1 MDKKYLQDLWNWSNG
16 QDPTLQERYTFE
28 DWTNKLQSEGQYRQ
42 KFYDWI
48 GTVDPTHSE
57 RRPYQSWEGM
67 VAGVAQPTS
76 KKKEESASQQPQEVI
91 SSATR
96 EMGSQQPLVYFQDL
110 VRRADSAISQG
121 KRSEYRQ
128 LKSEIE
134 NLYKQS
140 GDVLNTEETKAE
152 IDKLN
157 QRYSNIFKEQE
168 PIRFL
173 DPAVEEKV
181 PFKDTPKKQL
191 DELAKKG
198 ATDVE
203 YTPEER
209 KVLMDIELNIKPNV
223 DYDGIDT
230 QVQEELSD
238 YSRRQV
244 RTKRGMISAPYVDNS
259 AQESINMAIDELV
272 DAGKELT
279 DQSILQRA
287 AEIRTQQVKNAKEYN
302 AIENYY
308 EGASIVGKTEGQ
320 KEKQATLEAIKEK
333 RKAHLVNF
341 ENKVNEIDDLALG
354 LEEFN
359 KISQKRALTK
369 EEKTDYLDTFNKY
382 TRLHK
387 DLVENYENIENDTRM
402 VGDFESELDAFKRN
416 HTYITSG
423 GAKATAALARIG
435 AGLSGFAGM
444 TRAAVYDL
452 MGDEEAF
459 EKAEVFVEKGED
471 INAWADSLLDG
482 VSKSQQL
489 DDAETVGDYAEWAGG
504 MIVENTPQIL
514 INVLTGGKAIPFLSA
529 SAAGEKYMELYGDDA
544 YSNAQKYLASILVG
558 GGTALSESIELAAF
572 KKLWPSKRVA
582 KAAVNKVGRKEFEK
596 AMSRGVKKSMKD
608 RLKAAGTAVAGVNQ
622 EGVSEL
628 ADQFFRNFTNKY
640 VLDQDVSLADGLGD
654 AYLSGAVVGAGLG
667 AAPHVFSG
675 VVRPFVND
683 PNGDIL
689 KNINKIQKLKESLLD
704 ADEKLKPVLQDRI
717 NQLTQQNEDLI
728 QKAVKGL
735 DNLSPKGI
743 KDGIRI
749 YEDIVETRKEY
760 QTVKNDE
767 SMSEDVKEATI
778 DAIQSRY
785 NELVEKRK
793 QLINKANAVQEQS
806 PDEVPVQPDATVS
819 EEVEGGVPETESE
832 VTTEEGKEEEI
843 TPEQYVKDL
852 KETKDSDPEGYWTVS
867 EVTEEDAKDGTIVGD
882 KDGAAVVGKD
892 GDIKGLFKKATSK
905 AKGVADKLL
914 QMAIEKGGIKLD
926 NFDGY
931 LSKIYERN
939 GFRVVARLPFDEK
952 QAPDGWTEAQGRPD
966 VVAMVYDP
974 NNELD
979 IDEKTFDDYDEA
991 MAYRNSYVEKAKEL
1005 QEKRAAVQ
1013 QGARPTI
1020 EGKGLRANIEKAIA
1034 KVFPKRGTKTF
1045 KNGKEMADY
1054 AKKKYNKEVGEGESA
1069 RVFIGKDG
1077 SVEVLVNEELADDTS
1092 FGHEVWHAILDKAFG
1107 DDQALF
1113 SRFREGIGKTLRS
1126 NGYEDIADEL
1136 DAFVAQYAEDEFPHE
1151 EYLAQLGGLLT
1162 AGMIDVKNLT
1172 PQEKSLIEQ
1181 IKELLNNFAIEITGQ
1196 PIFAEEATP
1205 ENVLDFMSTM
1215 SEMMAMGED
1224 ISVFVNPT
1232 KTDKKGN
1239 LPKPTTRAQKSLK
1252 DKNKEIE
1259 KNTKEKV
1266 SKGSNVS
1273 TRVTSKGT
1281 PHKTDNLIVSTDV
1294 ILEEAKTDKNAKAFT
1309 LKLAGFLAAYP
1320 NVNIDPNSVDTIEKA
1335 EEVFNKL
1342 KDSVKNNLK
1351 WLYDQFSDEVRTIT
1365 KLWYDGANIVSNE
1378 IADQYGYTTDQVAG
1392 VMAVLSPQMDW
1403 FRNLSLGKRVID
1415 IYSSKKQSKMDSKME
1430 DYIRE
1435 AGTVS
1440 KDGKKK
1446 FLFEGPAQK
1455 LTEKS
1460 IDLLLDEM
1468 RGKTFEEMSIPEK
1481 AFFVRAYDEVYNSR
1495 DYENISPTGEINGF
1509 VMTSKGERAK
1519 VGWGGFGPI
1528 MKSISILENGKIEN
1542 ISENLGN
1549 QHKVRNFFV
1558 NISNPNDTNAVTIDT
1573 HAVAAALL
1581 KPLAGSDS
1589 EVVTN
1594 LSGPPKSKP
1603 AGLVGSYPVFADA
1616 YRELANE
1623 LGILPRELQSITW
1636 EAVRGLYK
1644 ASFKTSKNK
1653 KAINDIWERYRNKEL
1668 TENQVYEEIND
1679 KTGGVS
1685 KPVWYEY
1692 VAEGDVKTNEENSAA
1707 VDQGKLSDDYRGD
1720 GPGPDTSETEVK
1732 TSAQKT
1738 IEEANEDFGIED
1750 GEANFKSRAQKV
1762 NAKEVRDLSDQ
1773 LNNTPASKLE
1783 SIKKLINK
1791 GSLVPNKTQKAYKLF
1806 KVKKGFPGELFPLF
1820 VGANESVTTGDWIDA
1835 KAGEL
1840 KPDPKT
1846 GRQMVKSTLGPLA
1859 YRPGWHAGDSPMATH
1874 IGSKAN
1880 KSDKKP
1886 TFRSPDHVWAEVEV
1900 SNDVDW
1906 QKVANERAEYTKDGK
1921 MKPSTAQITD
1931 QLPMGGFYRY
1941 KTNSNMTG
1949 NWIISG
1955 NMKVNRVLTEQEVES
1970 INKKMGTKDLP
1981 RQEAFDYDAYGF
1993 GKDGLPLNKDK
2004 VVSNQIARAYIVAKE
2019 TGDNPELVKEVEN
2032 LGVKTRAQKSKKPS
2046 VKSRIML
2053 GIKGTLSTE
2062 DKKNLVASIKAQ
2074 ARATKGLVRSQ
2085 KEVKA
2090 NIKEALNEL
2099 FKKGTLTTRQMQAVL
2114 NRFANI
2120 DLMNNDSVVDF
2131 VEYMEKVFENAEK
2144 RVSTEEKKGL
2154 LALIKG
2160 QSRATKILMSAQKA
2174 ITEEIKELQAKG
2186 NISTK
2191 QMVAVLRRLQQV
2203 DLSNPESVTK
2213 FVDYMARVFKDAEY
2227 YERVSS
2233 INRKRK
2239 AARKGA
2245 ETKAGIADA
2254 LLPLLQKVFSV
2265 DARVIPANVLD
2276 AYESLVNQ
2284 FSERAVVLTLG
2295 DIDALTEQA
2304 KDVLNSIE
2312 TELERAEAL
2321 AEIFDNYE
2329 NKILDDEGKV
2339 QFAQTINDMVDNGSI
2354 TAEDAEI
2361 MKKYKST
2368 ILGPKETDKR
2378 SEEEIEEE
2386 RQEKIEQIK
2395 SFKEVFF
2402 SLPTLDERNVA
2413 RKLFELIKTSAIE
2426 KLDLKDL
2433 NNLLKVID
2441 NIENGFLP
2449 HYAQIINEKMEAIN
2463 NGDNLANAVD
2473 NANLLPVEKA
2483 YAKIKALVSKGGAT
2497 SKAIARNPLFFIDE
2511 LFGNFKS
2518 TPIFKSIFEPVSR
2531 AFSVYQSEINTI
2543 NDRMDVALKAISKS
2557 YGRNPNK
2564 VQKSKQKMMAYL
2576 LQKEFQANPN
2586 SKEVNSAKAFL
2597 DETIKYIEENEEQN
2611 NYSDRDLQN
2620 LKELRDTLFASEE
2633 VDLEAIFNTFNS
2645 AEKNA
2650 INTIDKI
2657 NEKLSPKVSFTST
2670 IIRGRKVG
2678 AINQYVHHNALVEKS
2693 TADKVTDLNVA
2704 DVFNRS
2710 MMPSTKAKSL
2720 EERTGKATPLV
2731 FDPFS
2736 STQRGAR
2743 YLLMDYYL
2751 TEPIRTAR
2759 RSLKHAERQVK
2770 GKKKRIVK
2778 AIEGALEQALSNTL
2792 VNTYTDTTA
2801 LEDAISYIEK
2811 TGYRAMLA
2819 SIPRAV
2825 AELSSNLA
2833 YVALYDPNSF
2843 FSGINNYKG
2852 VMMSEEGLNVMKN
2865 LRSQQIERLYPASQ
2879 LSGRLIDSQVM
2890 SQAAG
2895 IKSGKSLNAVTN
2907 AASIIYNYSG
2917 KQVKNFAETTA
2928 DFLISTP
2935 DKMIMKPL
2943 WFGAF
2948 ASEFKKQTGQD
2959 VDFGKLSKND
2969 EVYMTK
2975 YKQALEA
2982 ATAKADES
2990 SVRVGASDNPFT
3002 GILKG
3007 ASTPNQS
3014 AMKQFFNKFNNFM
3027 TRFLIYEYST
3037 ARTGVYALMGNGSIS
3052 RKQGGAI
3059 LGATMARMITYSFLS
3074 TEMIDVFMSL
3084 LGFDDDEE
3092 DEDTLLQKVGQATG
3106 SALTGLLLG
3115 RNFGNLVK
3123 APINIGVEE
3132 INKEFLDF
3140 LREGEYD
3147 PYKNSL
3153 QYTIIPKDERKK
3165 GQAIEY
3171 IKGFSG
3177 AFGPAISTAA
3187 RTIEVAARSPKTPD
3201 AVERRMKELTT
3212 RTPLEILGNT
3222 GYIPLYKDVRRIM
3235 MHELYK
3241 DMKKAKSS
3249 RKRSS
3254 TGKPKPIVLGD

>member
-1 MDKKYLQDLWNWSNG
+1 MNIEVLKDLYNRAVQKGYTKSIEEFKVLINTNQDVIQDNYEYVKSKGYTKPIESFMDLVTD
-16 QDPTLQERYTFE
+16 
-28 DWTNKLQSEGQYRQ
+28 
-42 KFYDWI
+42 
-48 GTVDPTHSE
+48 
-57 RRPYQSWEGM
+57 
-67 VAGVAQPTS
+67 
-76 KKKEESASQQPQEVI
+76 KKKEESVSPQPQEVI

-110 VRRADSAISQG
+110 VRRADAAISQG
-121 KRSEYRQ
+121 KQSEYKQ

-134 NLYKQS
+134 DLYKQS

-152 IDKLN
+152 IEKLN
-157 QRYSNIFKEQE
+157 HRYSNIFKEQE

-272 DAGKELT
+272 DSGKELT

-308 EGASIVGKTEGQ
+308 EGASIFGKTEGQ

-341 ENKVNEIDDLALG
+341 ENKVNEIDNLALG

-359 KISQKRALTK
+359 KISQKRALTQ
-369 EEKTDYLDTFNKY
+369 EEKIDYLDTFNKY

-387 DLVENYENIENDTRM
+387 DLVENYENIENDTRL

-444 TRAAVYDL
+444 TRSAVYDL
-452 MGDEEAF
+452 MGDEDAF
-459 EKAEVFVEKGED
+459 EKAEVLVEKGED

-529 SAAGEKYMELYGDDA
+529 SAAGEKYMELYGDEA
-544 YSNAQKYLASILVG
+544 YSKVQKYLASILVG
-558 GGTALSESIELAAF
+558 GGTAVSELLELAAF
-572 KKLWPSKRVA
+572 KKLWPSKKVA
-582 KAAVNKVGRKEFEK
+582 KAAVSKVGRKEFER
-596 AMSRGVKKSMKD
+596 AMSKGVKKSVKE
-608 RLKAAGTAVAGVNQ
+608 RFKQAGTALAGVNQ
-622 EGVSEL
+622 EGFSEVI
-628 ADQFFRNFTNKY
+628 DQLSRNLVNKF
-640 VLDQDVSLADGLGD
+640 VLDRDVSLADGLGD

-667 AAPHVFSG
+667 AAPHIFSG

-683 PNGDIL
+683 PNGDII
-689 KNINKIQKLKESLLD
+689 KNINKIQKLKKSLLD
-704 ADEKLKPVLQDRI
+704 ADEKLKPVLQNRI
-717 NQLTQQNEDLI
+717 NQLNKQNEDLV

-735 DNLSPKGI
+735 DNLSPKEI

-749 YEDIVETRKEY
+749 YEDIVKARNEY
-760 QTVKNDE
+760 QAVKNDE

-778 DAIQSRY
+778 DAIESRY
-785 NELVEKRK
+785 NELVEKRT
-793 QLINKANAVQEQS
+793 QLINKANAVQEQGAGK
-806 PDEVPVQPDATVS
+806 VPVQQDAAIS
-819 EEVEGGVPETESE
+819 EEVEGRVPETESE
-832 VTTEEGKEEEI
+832 ITTEEGKKEEI
-843 TPEQYVKDL
+843 DEQQTLAPEQGTRTPI
-852 KETKDSDPEGYWTVS
+852 EGTK
-867 EVTEEDAKDGTIVGD
+867 
-882 KDGAAVVGKD
+882 
-892 GDIKGLFKKATSK
+892 LR
-905 AKGVADKLL
+905 
-914 QMAIEKGGIKLD
+914 D
-926 NFDGY
+926 N
-931 LSKIYERN
+931 I
-939 GFRVVARLPFDEK
+939 
-952 QAPDGWTEAQGRPD
+952 
-966 VVAMVYDP
+966 
-974 NNELD
+974 
-979 IDEKTFDDYDEA
+979 
-991 MAYRNSYVEKAKEL
+991 
-1005 QEKRAAVQ
+1005 KRAV
-1013 QGARPTI
+1013 
-1020 EGKGLRANIEKAIA
+1020 A
-1034 KVFPKRGTKTF
+1034 KIFPKTDSFSF
-1045 KNGKEMADY
+1045 KNGKEMAAY
-1054 AKKKYNKEVGEGESA
+1054 ALEKYGATVGETEGA
-1069 RVFIGKDG
+1069 RVFVKEDG
-1077 SVEVLVNEELADDTS
+1077 SVEILVNEELSDDTS
-1092 FGHEVWHAILDKAFG
+1092 FGHEVWHAVLLKSFG
-1107 DDQALF
+1107 DSQKKFKD
-1113 SRFREGIGKTLRS
+1113 FRRGINKTLRQ
-1126 NGYEDIADEL
+1126 NGFEDLADEL
-1136 DAFVAQYAEDEFPHE
+1136 DNFAAQYGEDEVPSE
-1151 EYLAQLGGLLT
+1151 EYLAQLGGILT
-1162 AGMIDVKNLT
+1162 SSNIDLSNLT
-1172 PQEKSLIEQ
+1172 PQQKSFLEQ
-1181 IKELLNNFAIEITGQ
+1181 IKDLINSFAIELTGE
-1196 PIFAEEATP
+1196 PVFLEDATP
-1205 ENVLDFMSTM
+1205 ADILDFMSTM
-1215 SEMMAMGED
+1215 SDMMARGED
-1224 ISVFVNPT
+1224 VSGFIKPT

-1239 LPKPTTRAQKSLK
+1239 LPKPTTRAQKSLI
-1252 DKNKEIE
+1252 DKNKKIE
-1259 KNTKEKV
+1259 KDTKEKV

-1273 TRVTSKGT
+1273 TRVTSKGE

-1309 LKLAGFLAAYP
+1309 LKLAGILASYP
-1320 NVNIDPNSVDTIEKA
+1320 NVNIDPKSVDTLEKA

-1378 IADQYGYTTDQVAG
+1378 IANQYGYTTDQVAG

-1415 IYSSKKQSKMDSKME
+1415 IYSTKMDSTMDSKME

-1460 IDLLLDEM
+1460 INLLLDEM
-1468 RGKTFEEMSIPEK
+1468 RGKTFKEMSIPEK

-1509 VMTSKGERAK
+1509 VMTGKGERAK

-1542 ISENLGN
+1542 ISQNLGN

-1558 NISNPNDTNAVTIDT
+1558 NISNPTDANAVTIDT

-1581 KPLAGSDS
+1581 KPLAGSDA
-1589 EVVTN
+1589 EVSTN
-1594 LSGPPKSKP
+1594 LSGPPRS
-1603 AGLVGSYPVFADA
+1603 ASTGLVGSYAVMADS
-1616 YRELANE
+1616 YRELASE

-1644 ASFKTSKNK
+1644 ASFKTAKNK

-1732 TSAQKT
+1732 TRAQKT

-1750 GEANFKSRAQKV
+1750 GEANFKTRAQKI
-1762 NAKEVRDLSDQ
+1762 NNKEVRELSDQ
-1773 LNNTPASKLE
+1773 LIDAPMSKLE

-1791 GSLVPNKTQKAYKLF
+1791 GALVPKKTQKAYKLF
-1806 KVKKGFPGELFPLF
+1806 KVKKGYPGELFPLF

-1840 KPDPKT
+1840 KADPKT
-1846 GRQMVKSTLGPLA
+1846 GKQMVKSTLGPLA

-1906 QKVANERAEYTKDGK
+1906 QKVANERAEYTKDGR
-1921 MKPSTAQITD
+1921 MKLGTAHITD

-1941 KTNSNMTG
+1941 KTNANMTG

-1970 INKKMGTKDLP
+1970 INKDNDTKDLP

-1993 GKDGLPLNKDK
+1993 GKDGLPLNKEQ
-2004 VVSNQIARAYIVAKE
+2004 VVANQIARAYIVAKE
-2019 TGDNPELVKEVEN
+2019 TGDNPELVKQVED
-2032 LGVKTRAQKSKKPS
+2032 LDVKTRAQKARPQD
-2046 VKSRIML
+2046 VKGYDRMMSELEGVIEKAGKRANDRLAAAMGYLEGSAVYERADDSQREQMHRDILKRFGIRIKSAPRVGRIL
-2053 GIKGTLSTE
+2053 GIT
-2062 DKKNLVASIKAQ
+2062 DKMSSENMKDLVEKIKAQ
-2074 ARATKGLVRSQ
+2074 VKATK
-2085 KEVKA
+2085 
-2090 NIKEALNEL
+2090 N
-2099 FKKGTLTTRQMQAVL
+2099 
-2114 NRFANI
+2114 
-2120 DLMNNDSVVDF
+2120 
-2131 VEYMEKVFENAEK
+2131 
-2144 RVSTEEKKGL
+2144 
-2154 LALIKG
+2154 LI
-2160 QSRATKILMSAQKA
+2160 AAQKA
-2174 ITEEIKELQAKG
+2174 ISSQITKEVKELQSKG
-2186 NISTK
+2186 SISTG

-2203 DLSNPESVTK
+2203 DLLNPESVAK
-2213 FVDYMARVFKDAEY
+2213 FIDYMARVFKDAEY
-2227 YERVSS
+2227 YKRVND
-2233 INRKRK
+2233 INRKRR
-2239 AARKGA
+2239 AAKKGA
-2245 ETKAGIADA
+2245 ETKAGIADG
-2254 LLPLLQKVFSV
+2254 LLPLLQRVFSV
-2265 DARVIPANVLD
+2265 DARVIPENVLD
-2276 AYESLVNQ
+2276 VYESLINQ

-2304 KDVLNSIE
+2304 KEVLNSIE

-2413 RKLFELIKTSAIE
+2413 RKLFQLIKTSAIE
-2426 KLDLKDL
+2426 KLDLKEL

-2543 NDRMDVALKAISKS
+2543 NDKMDVALKAISKS

-2564 VQKSKQKMMAYL
+2564 VQKSKQKIMAYL

-2597 DETIKYIEENEEQN
+2597 DETIKYIEESEEQN
-2611 NYSDRDLQN
+2611 NYSERDLEN
-2620 LKELRDTLFASEE
+2620 LKELRDTLFSTDQ
-2633 VDLEAIFNTFNS
+2633 VDLGAIFDTFNS
-2645 AEKNA
+2645 AEKKA
-2650 INTIDKI
+2650 INVIDQI
-2657 NEKLSPKVSFTST
+2657 NSELSPKVSFTST

-2720 EERTGKATPLV
+2720 EERTGKVTPLV

-2759 RSLKHAERQVK
+2759 RSLKHAENQVK
-2770 GKKKRIVK
+2770 GKKKRVIK

-2801 LEDAISYIEK
+2801 LEDAISYVEK

-2819 SIPRAV
+2819 SIPRAI

-2833 YVALYDPNSF
+2833 YVALYDPKSF

-2852 VMMSEEGLNVMKN
+2852 VMMSEDGLDVMKN

-2975 YKQALEA
+2975 YKKALEA

-3052 RKQGGAI
+3052 KKQGGAI

-3115 RNFGNLVK
+3115 RNFGNLIK
-3123 APINIGVEE
+3123 APINIGTEYVNE
-3132 INKEFLDF
+3132 NFLDF
-3140 LREGEYD
+3140 LREGDYD

-3249 RKRSS
+3249 QKGSS

>member
-76 KKKEESASQQPQEVI
+76 KKKEESAFPQPQEVI

-110 VRRADSAISQG
+110 VRRADAAISQG
-121 KRSEYRQ
+121 KQSEYRQ
-128 LKSEIE
+128 LKNEIE

-223 DYDGIDT
+223 DYEGIDT

-341 ENKVNEIDDLALG
+341 ENKVNEIDNLALG
-354 LEEFN
+354 LEEFS
-359 KISQKRALTK
+359 KISQKRALTR
-369 EEKTDYLDTFNKY
+369 EEKIDYLDTFNKY
-382 TRLHK
+382 TRLHR
-387 DLVENYENIENDTRM
+387 DLVKNYENIENDTRL

-452 MGDEEAF
+452 MGDEDAF
-459 EKAEVFVEKGED
+459 EKAEVYIEKGED

-529 SAAGEKYMELYGDDA
+529 SAAGEKYMELYGDEA
-544 YSNAQKYLASILVG
+544 YSKGQKYLASILVG
-558 GGTALSESIELAAF
+558 GGTAVSELLELSAF
-572 KKLWPSKRVA
+572 KKLWPSKKVA
-582 KAAVNKVGRKEFEK
+582 KAAVSKVGRKEFER
-596 AMSRGVKKSMKD
+596 AMSKGIKKSVKD
-608 RLKAAGTAVAGVNQ
+608 RFKQAGTALAGVNQ
-622 EGVSEL
+622 EGFSEVI
-628 ADQFFRNFTNKY
+628 DQLSRNAVNKY

-654 AYLSGAVVGAGLG
+654 AYLSGTVVGAGLG
-667 AAPHVFSG
+667 AAPHIFSG

-683 PNGDIL
+683 PNGDII
-689 KNINKIQKLKESLLD
+689 KNINKIQKLKESLLE

-717 NQLTQQNEDLI
+717 NQLNKQNEDLV

-735 DNLSPKGI
+735 DNLSPKEI

-749 YEDIVETRKEY
+749 YEDIVKARNEY
-760 QTVKNDE
+760 QAVKNDE

-778 DAIQSRY
+778 DAIESRY

-793 QLINKANAVQEQS
+793 KLINKANAVQEQGTGK
-806 PDEVPVQPDATVS
+806 VPVQQDAAVS
-819 EEVEGGVPETESE
+819 EEVEGRVPETESE
-832 VTTEEGKEEEI
+832 VTTQKNEEEI
-843 TPEQYVKDL
+843 TKRIEEIETTLSEDDKAIEDTGKGSLTKESREELQKELNELKDEQQTLAPEQGTRTPI
-852 KETKDSDPEGYWTVS
+852 EGTK
-867 EVTEEDAKDGTIVGD
+867 
-882 KDGAAVVGKD
+882 
-892 GDIKGLFKKATSK
+892 LR
-905 AKGVADKLL
+905 
-914 QMAIEKGGIKLD
+914 D
-926 NFDGY
+926 N
-931 LSKIYERN
+931 I
-939 GFRVVARLPFDEK
+939 
-952 QAPDGWTEAQGRPD
+952 
-966 VVAMVYDP
+966 
-974 NNELD
+974 
-979 IDEKTFDDYDEA
+979 
-991 MAYRNSYVEKAKEL
+991 
-1005 QEKRAAVQ
+1005 KRAV
-1013 QGARPTI
+1013 
-1020 EGKGLRANIEKAIA
+1020 A
-1034 KVFPKRGTKTF
+1034 KIFPKTDSFSF
-1045 KNGKEMADY
+1045 KNGKEMAAY
-1054 AKKKYNKEVGEGESA
+1054 ALEKYGATVGETEGA
-1069 RVFIGKDG
+1069 RVFVKGDG
-1077 SVEVLVNEELADDTS
+1077 SVEILVNEELSDDTS
-1092 FGHEVWHAILDKAFG
+1092 FGHEVWHAVLLKSFG
-1107 DDQALF
+1107 DSQKKFKD
-1113 SRFREGIGKTLRS
+1113 FRRGINKTLRQ
-1126 NGYEDIADEL
+1126 NGFEDLADEL
-1136 DAFVAQYAEDEFPHE
+1136 DNFAAQYGEDEVPSE
-1151 EYLAQLGGLLT
+1151 EYLAQLGGILT
-1162 AGMIDVKNLT
+1162 SSNIDLTNLT
-1172 PQEKSLIEQ
+1172 PQQKSLLEQ
-1181 IKELLNNFAIEITGQ
+1181 IKDLINSFAIELTGE
-1196 PIFAEEATP
+1196 PVFLEDATP
-1205 ENVLDFMSTM
+1205 ADILDFMSTM
-1215 SEMMAMGED
+1215 SDMMARGED
-1224 ISVFVNPT
+1224 ISGFVKPT

-1239 LPKPTTRAQKSLK
+1239 LPKPTTRAQKSLI
-1252 DKNKEIE
+1252 DKNKKIE
-1259 KNTKEKV
+1259 KDTKEKV

-1273 TRVTSKGT
+1273 TRVTSKGE

-1309 LKLAGFLAAYP
+1309 LKLAGILASYP
-1320 NVNIDPNSVDTIEKA
+1320 NVNIDPKSVDTLEKA

-1378 IADQYGYTTDQVAG
+1378 IANQYGYTTDQVAG

-1415 IYSSKKQSKMDSKME
+1415 IYSTKMDSTMDSKME

-1460 IDLLLDEM
+1460 INLLLDEM

-1495 DYENISPTGEINGF
+1495 DYENISPTGGINGF
-1509 VMTSKGERAK
+1509 VMTGKGERAK

-1542 ISENLGN
+1542 ISQNLGN

-1558 NISNPNDTNAVTIDT
+1558 NISNPTDANAVTIDT

-1581 KPLAGSDS
+1581 KPLAGSDA
-1589 EVVTN
+1589 EVSTN
-1594 LSGPPKSKP
+1594 LSGPPRS
-1603 AGLVGSYPVFADA
+1603 AATGLVGSYPVMADS

-1644 ASFKTSKNK
+1644 ASFKTAKNK
-1653 KAINDIWERYRNKEL
+1653 KLINDIWERYRNNEL
-1668 TENQVYEEIND
+1668 TEKQVYEEINS

-1707 VDQGKLSDDYRGD
+1707 IDQGKLSDDYRGER
-1720 GPGPDTSETEVK
+1720 PGPDTEPTE
-1732 TSAQKT
+1732 
-1738 IEEANEDFGIED
+1738 
-1750 GEANFKSRAQKV
+1750 
-1762 NAKEVRDLSDQ
+1762 
-1773 LNNTPASKLE
+1773 
-1783 SIKKLINK
+1783 
-1791 GSLVPNKTQKAYKLF
+1791 
-1806 KVKKGFPGELFPLF
+1806 
-1820 VGANESVTTGDWIDA
+1820 
-1835 KAGEL
+1835 
-1840 KPDPKT
+1840 
-1846 GRQMVKSTLGPLA
+1846 
-1859 YRPGWHAGDSPMATH
+1859 
-1874 IGSKAN
+1874 
-1880 KSDKKP
+1880 
-1886 TFRSPDHVWAEVEV
+1886 
-1900 SNDVDW
+1900 
-1906 QKVANERAEYTKDGK
+1906 
-1921 MKPSTAQITD
+1921 
-1931 QLPMGGFYRY
+1931 
-1941 KTNSNMTG
+1941 
-1949 NWIISG
+1949 
-1955 NMKVNRVLTEQEVES
+1955 
-1970 INKKMGTKDLP
+1970 
-1981 RQEAFDYDAYGF
+1981 
-1993 GKDGLPLNKDK
+1993 
-2004 VVSNQIARAYIVAKE
+2004 
-2019 TGDNPELVKEVEN
+2019 
-2032 LGVKTRAQKSKKPS
+2032 VKTRAQKWPTSLTQEQVDQKLKEAGIRTKTENDKFLEDEGKGNETQRNNIKTYDTFVGGILNTFGQDLRILDIGAGFGIGAMAAKKQDVADIYKTYEPFPSLSDGKWEKFSGTKKPNYTKESQVPKGSADVIVSNAVLNVVPQDIRDGIVNLIGDSLAPGGKAYISVRGIKEEALAKALKNSKEGKGKNVYLSETEYYVPGVQGDYQKGFSPEELKSYVQDTLGNDYTVEVSKESFWKNSSSAPKIVVSKKGEGVLTRAQKAS
-2046 VKSRIML
+2046 SERMQKELDGVIDKARKRGANKQRVFDDALAYLQGSKAYEDASDTEREQMVRNLRKKLGVKERSAPRVGRIL
-2053 GIKGTLSTE
+2053 GIT
-2062 DKKNLVASIKAQ
+2062 DKMSSQNMKDLVEKIKAQ
-2074 ARATKGLVRSQ
+2074 VKATK
-2085 KEVKA
+2085 
-2090 NIKEALNEL
+2090 N
-2099 FKKGTLTTRQMQAVL
+2099 
-2114 NRFANI
+2114 
-2120 DLMNNDSVVDF
+2120 
-2131 VEYMEKVFENAEK
+2131 
-2144 RVSTEEKKGL
+2144 L
-2154 LALIKG
+2154 LA
-2160 QSRATKILMSAQKA
+2160 AQKA
-2174 ITEEIKELQAKG
+2174 ISSQITKEVKELQAKG
-2186 NISTK
+2186 SISTG

-2203 DLSNPESVTK
+2203 DLLNPESVAK
-2213 FVDYMARVFKDAEY
+2213 FIDYMARVFKDAEY
-2227 YERVSS
+2227 YKRVSD
-2233 INRKRK
+2233 INRKRR

-2245 ETKAGIADA
+2245 ETKAGIADG
-2254 LLPLLQKVFSV
+2254 LLPLLQRVFSV
-2265 DARVIPANVLD
+2265 DARVIPENVLD
-2276 AYESLVNQ
+2276 AYESLINQ

-2304 KDVLNSIE
+2304 KKVLNSIE

-2402 SLPTLDERNVA
+2402 SLPTLEERNVA
-2413 RKLFELIKTSAIE
+2413 RKLFELIKTNAIE

-2463 NGDNLANAVD
+2463 NGDKLAGAVD

-2543 NDRMDVALKAISKS
+2543 NDKMDVALKAISKS

-2597 DETIKYIEENEEQN
+2597 DETIKYIEESEEQN
-2611 NYSDRDLQN
+2611 NYSERDLQN

-2633 VDLEAIFNTFNS
+2633 VDLEAIFNTFNK

-2650 INTIDKI
+2650 INVIDQI
-2657 NEKLSPKVSFTST
+2657 NSELSPKVSFTST

-2678 AINQYVHHNALVEKS
+2678 AINQYVHHNALVDKS
-2693 TADKVTDLNVA
+2693 TADKVTDLNIA

-2759 RSLKHAERQVK
+2759 RSLKHAENQVK
-2770 GKKKRIVK
+2770 GKKKRVIK

-2792 VNTYTDTTA
+2792 VNTYTDTTVF
-2801 LEDAISYIEK
+2801 EDFISYIEK

-2819 SIPRAV
+2819 SIPRAI

-2833 YVALYDPNSF
+2833 YVALYDPKSF

-2852 VMMSEEGLNVMKN
+2852 IMMSKEGLDVMKN

-2895 IKSGKSLNAVTN
+2895 IKSGKSLNAVAN

-2975 YKQALEA
+2975 YKEALEV

-3092 DEDTLLQKVGQATG
+3092 DEDTLLQKIGQATG

-3123 APINIGVEE
+3123 APINIGTEYVNE
-3132 INKEFLDF
+3132 NFLDF

-3177 AFGPAISTAA
+3177 AFGPAISTVA
-3187 RTIEVAARSPKTPD
+3187 RTIEVAARSPKSPD

-3249 RKRSS
+3249 QKGSS
-3254 TGKPKPIVLGD
+3254 TGKPKGMSLGKPAPIKLGK